1 MAHLEKERVVRAA
14 CVAIRN
20 LVARRWAR
28 GDFCWG
34 FGVLKTINCGVFV
47 FLKSDAFVCSRD
59 LVDPLIELGI
69 ERPLR
74 MILEQV

>member
-20 LVARRWAR
+20 LVARRWVR
-28 GDFCWG
+28 VLLLLQVWG
-34 FGVLKTINCGVFV
+34 FENNRLLDFSLSCD
-47 FLKSDAFVCSRD
+47 LFVCSRD